1 MNNDDPHIEQK
12 PRRTF
17 ADDKKMHALSRDAAT
32 F

>member
-17 ADDKKMHALSRDAAT
+17 ADDWYHDMFS
-32 F
+32 